1 MSQAQAAAAAERL
14 PWLEDEPMLQPK
26 TKPERRGVS
35 REVLGWA
42 AAGTLLVAGASY
54 WMGVHS
60 SRQPATGTK
69 AIAPSTNVPVPRAQI
84 AEPAQTALP
93 EVPVETAPQVSP
105 PPLREVP
112 ILRPRSERRS
122 LGRPAING
130 SKRAPAQ
137 PPSAPREAAAPTAG
151 EGTAQPAK
159 GITSPD
165 AKPLTVWPA
174 TRSQGAAGRIV
185 RIGAFGT
192 REQAK
197 LGWRYMVRAYPG
209 VAHLKATVVSDR
221 NSRGRYFYRFQIGT
235 TSQAHSEVLC
245 QRMRRIH
252 LSCAVVGLPWKPS
265 GVER

>member
-14 PWLEDEPMLQPK
+14 PWLEDEPMPQPK
-26 TKPERRGVS
+26 TKQERRGVS
-35 REVLGWA
+35 REILGWA

-60 SRQPATGTK
+60 SREPAAGGK

-84 AEPAQTALP
+84 AEAPQTAQP
-93 EVPVETAPQVSP
+93 EVPVEAAPQVSP

-112 ILRPRSERRS
+112 ISRPRSERRS
-122 LGRPAING
+122 PGRSATNG
-130 SKRAPAQ
+130 FKRAPAQ
-137 PPSAPREAAAPTAG
+137 RPSAPKEPAVQEA
-151 EGTAQPAK
+151 EQGTAEPLKSTA
-159 GITSPD
+159 SPD
-165 AKPLTVWPA
+165 ARPLTVWPA
-174 TRSQGAAGRIV
+174 TRSEGAAGRIV

-197 LGWRYMVRAYPG
+197 LGWRYMIRAYPA
-209 VAHLKATVVSDR
+209 VAHLKATVVGDR
-221 NSRGRYFYRFQIGT
+221 NSRGRFFYRFQIGT

-252 LSCAVVGLPWKPS
+252 LSCAVVGLPWKS
-265 GVER
+265 GEVER